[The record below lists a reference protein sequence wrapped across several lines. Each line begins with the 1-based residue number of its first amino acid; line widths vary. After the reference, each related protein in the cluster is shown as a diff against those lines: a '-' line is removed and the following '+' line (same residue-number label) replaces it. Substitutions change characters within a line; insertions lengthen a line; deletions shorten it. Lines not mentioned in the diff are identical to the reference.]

1 MSCWSL
7 WMLEGIV
14 KTKTMAGNFIVILK
28 EFIMIIPNVI
38 EKDIVKFIKVKMAIV
53 MVITDWFLRN

>member
-1 MSCWSL
+1 
-7 WMLEGIV
+7 MLEGIV

-28 EFIMIIPNVI
+28 EFIKIIPNVI
-38 EKDIVKFIKVKMAIV
+38 EKDIV

>member
-7 WMLEGIV
+7 WVLEGFL
-14 KTKTMAGNFIVILK
+14 KPKTMAWNFIVILE